1 LTKAGVHFGDCVSKD
16 RDLCYLQES
25 KKADK
30 GLIFSF
36 FDYIKRYRVQI
47 LMDSGA
53 EENFVA
59 ENFLTKASGL
69 NVTTGRPLGLKL
81 PER

>member
-1 LTKAGVHFGDCVSKD
+1 MDLEIDQEQGIVFKKRLDHPWSPIVTRKIVEESHSTAALTKAGVHFGDCVSKD

-36 FDYIKRYRVQI
+36 DDYIKC
-47 LMDSGA
+47 
-53 EENFVA
+53 
-59 ENFLTKASGL
+59 
-69 NVTTGRPLGLKL
+69 
-81 PER
+81 